1 MLVGKR
7 MTAHPVT
14 VAPNE
19 TLAVARA
26 KMQAG
31 HFRRVPVVQN
41 EKLVGILT
49 DRDIRQHLGHEER
62 TKVTAAMTEELV
74 TVTPAT
80 TLEYAAQLMLKRQIG
95 GLPVVEDGKLVGIIT
110 TSDIVTAF
118 LDVMGASEE
127 GVARVDLILKE
138 APHDLGDA
146 AKAISGVGSEIL
158 GVGTYREKWDESRAF
173 YVLIRTKDVDYV
185 ASVLKAQGFS
195 VLGISLRCV
204 AHRRASRSGYRR

>member
-7 MTAHPVT
+7 MTTHPVT

-19 TLAVARA
+19 TLAAARA

-31 HFRRVPVVQN
+31 QFRRLPVVQDG
-41 EKLVGILT
+41 KLVGIVT
-49 DRDIRQHLGHEER
+49 DRDVRPHLGHEER
-62 TKVTAAMTEELV
+62 TRVTAAMTEELV

-80 TLEYAAQLMLKRQIG
+80 TLEYAAQLMLKRKIG
-95 GLPVVEDGKLVGIIT
+95 GLPVVEDGKLAGIIT
-110 TSDIVTAF
+110 TSDILTAF

-146 AKAISGVGSEIL
+146 AKAIAGVGSEIL
-158 GVGTYREKWDESRAF
+158 GVGTYREKWEESRVF
-173 YVLIRTKDVDYV
+173 YVLIRTKDIDHV
-185 ASVLKAQGFS
+185 AGVLKAQGFS
-195 VLGISLRCV
+195 VLGT
-204 AHRRASRSGYRR
+204 H

>member
-7 MTAHPVT
+7 MTPHPVT
-14 VAPNE
+14 VTPQE
-19 TLAVARA
+19 TLAAARA

-62 TKVTAAMTEELV
+62 TKVTAAMTEDPV

-80 TLEYAAQLMLKRQIG
+80 TLESAAQLMLKRQFG

-110 TSDIVTAF
+110 TSDVVTAF
-118 LDVMGASEE
+118 LDVMGATEE
-127 GVARVDLILKE
+127 GVARVDLTLKE
-138 APHDLGDA
+138 PPHDLADA
-146 AKAISGVGSEIL
+146 AKVISSTGSEIL
-158 GVGTYREKWDESRAF
+158 GVGTYREKWDESRVF
-173 YVLIRTKDVDYV
+173 YVTLRTKDVNQV
-185 ASVLKAQGFS
+185 ASALKAQGFS
-195 VLGISLRCV
+195 VLGT
-204 AHRRASRSGYRR
+204 H

>member
-7 MTAHPVT
+7 MSPHPVT

-31 HFRRVPVVQN
+31 QFRRVPVVQDG
-41 EKLVGILT
+41 KLVGIVT
-49 DRDIRQHLGHEER
+49 DRDLRPHLGHEER
-62 TKVTAAMTEELV
+62 TRVTAAMTEELV

-80 TLEYAAQLMLKRQIG
+80 TLEYAAQLMLKRKIG
-95 GLPVVEDGKLVGIIT
+95 GLPVVEDGKLAGIIT
-110 TSDIVTAF
+110 TSDILTAF

-127 GVARVDLILKE
+127 NVARVDLVLKE

-146 AKAISGVGSEIL
+146 AKAIAGVGSEIL
-158 GVGTYREKWDESRAF
+158 GVGTYREKWEESRVF
-173 YVLIRTKDVDYV
+173 YVLIRTKDIDHV
-185 ASVLKAQGFS
+185 AGVLKAQGFS
-195 VLGISLRCV
+195 VLGI
-204 AHRRASRSGYRR
+204 H

>member
-19 TLAVARA
+19 TLAVARD

-31 HFRRVPVVQN
+31 HFRRLPVVQD
-41 EKLVGILT
+41 EKLVGIVT
-49 DRDIRQHLGHEER
+49 DRDLRPHLGHEER
-62 TKVTAAMTEELV
+62 TRVTAAMTEELI

-80 TLEYAAQLMLKRQIG
+80 TLESAAQLMLKRQIG
-95 GLPVVEDGKLVGIIT
+95 GLPVVEDGKLAGIIT
-110 TSDIVTAF
+110 TSDILTAF

-127 GVARVDLILKE
+127 DVARVDLMLKD

-146 AKAISGVGSEIL
+146 AKAISGAGSEIL
-158 GVGTYREKWDESRAF
+158 GVGTYREKWEESRVF
-173 YVLIRTKDVDYV
+173 YVLIRTKDIDQV
-185 ASVLKAQGFS
+185 AGVLKAQGFS
-195 VLGISLRCV
+195 VLGI
-204 AHRRASRSGYRR
+204 H

>member
-7 MTAHPVT
+7 MTPHPIT

-31 HFRRVPVVQN
+31 HFRRLPVMQD
-41 EKLVGILT
+41 EKLVGIVT
-49 DRDIRQHLGHEER
+49 DRDLRPHLGHEER
-62 TKVTAAMTEELV
+62 TRVTAAMTEDLV
-74 TVTPAT
+74 TVSPAT
-80 TLEYAAQLMLKRQIG
+80 TLESAAQLMLKRQIG

-110 TSDIVTAF
+110 TSDVLTAF

-127 GVARVDLILKE
+127 GVARVDLMLKG

-146 AKAISGVGSEIL
+146 AKAISGAGSEIL
-158 GVGTYREKWDESRAF
+158 GVGTYREKWDESRVF
-173 YVLIRTKDVDYV
+173 YVLTRTKDVDHV
-185 ASVLKAQGFS
+185 ASALKAQGFS
-195 VLGISLRCV
+195 VLGI
-204 AHRRASRSGYRR
+204 H